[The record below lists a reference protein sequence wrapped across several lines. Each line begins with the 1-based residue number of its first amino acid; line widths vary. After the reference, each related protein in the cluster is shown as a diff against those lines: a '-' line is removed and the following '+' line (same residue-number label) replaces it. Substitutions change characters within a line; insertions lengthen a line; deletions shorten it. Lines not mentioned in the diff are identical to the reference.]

1 MGRQVQQADRHPQSL
16 VNIASRLLG
25 LVSGLTGV
33 GGGIFL
39 SPLLLFHW
47 TTMRGSVEL
56 LQLNNEWLMRVLR
69 GWTAIPVDNSSDSP
83 VIDLSQG
90 HKA

>member
-1 MGRQVQQADRHPQSL
+1 
-16 VNIASRLLG
+16 
-25 LVSGLTGV
+25 
-33 GGGIFL
+33 
-39 SPLLLFHW
+39 
-47 TTMRGSVEL
+47 MRGSVEL